1 MAQKRL
7 TKLADESKRAIHCA
21 ARTAESAKALSQL
34 ADRNLAESDT
44 NAWRRISEEH
54 KEIILYRIRGGHILS
69 TACREIGV
77 DPATIRNLAAIDE
90 EFDKRLALACA
101 HGQSAQ
107 VEKLYEIPYDDTL
120 SDAAKKLLSDN
131 IKWIAARSNRKAWG
145 DNVNLHQSGTIT
157 VNAPQWMF
165 GAPTS
170 EQVIDTDFTEDPD
183 TEE

>member
-1 MAQKRL
+1 MAQK
-7 TKLADESKRAIHCA
+7 KLPKLDEQSKRAIQYA
-21 ARTAESAKALSQL
+21 ARTAESAKILSEL

-44 NAWRRISEEH
+44 NAWRKVSEEH

-69 TACREIGV
+69 TVCREIGV

-90 EFDKRLALACA
+90 EFDKRLAIASS

-107 VEKLYEIPYDDTL
+107 VEKLYEIPYDTTL

-145 DNVNLHQSGTIT
+145 DSLQVDQNVAVS
-157 VNAPQWMF
+157 VSMPQW
-165 GAPTS
+165 GLGGP
-170 EQVIDTDFTEDPD
+170 VIDGSVIEDPD
-183 TEE
+183 QDD